1 MPLEIKVSS
10 PCFCF
15 FTQRRTLYN
24 SQWSEG
30 TAMRSFWEHLEE
42 QNHSTSA
49 KWCWP
54 DWLWGTQE
62 RGGDMLDWAMREPF
76 LKASSKGKRRP
87 SSSNSSPITLRWEPL
102 NQVPP
107 ETNWKLVEHNIDDN
121 KLQNAS
127 RGAWGQLIACVAQT
141 ELRVARILHFQLTG
155 MQRERIWI
163 KENKECIPLRGM
175 VCSLSWRPT
184 KTRKRQRKAVGKVG
198 GSRPL

>member
-1 MPLEIKVSS
+1 MPLEIKVIS

-30 TAMRSFWEHLEE
+30 NAMRSVWEPFEE
-42 QNHSTSA
+42 QNHSTNA
-49 KWCWP
+49 KWRWP
-54 DWLWGTQE
+54 DCDYGALR
-62 RGGDMLDWAMREPF
+62 RGEGVMLDWAMREQF

-121 KLQNAS
+121 RLQNAS
-127 RGAWGQLIACVAQT
+127 RGAWGQLVACVVQT
-141 ELRVARILHFQLTG
+141 EPPVARILHFQLTWT
-155 MQRERIWI
+155 QRERIC
-163 KENKECIPLRGM
+163 KR
-175 VCSLSWRPT
+175 R
-184 KTRKRQRKAVGKVG
+184 TRSVF
-198 GSRPL
+198 L